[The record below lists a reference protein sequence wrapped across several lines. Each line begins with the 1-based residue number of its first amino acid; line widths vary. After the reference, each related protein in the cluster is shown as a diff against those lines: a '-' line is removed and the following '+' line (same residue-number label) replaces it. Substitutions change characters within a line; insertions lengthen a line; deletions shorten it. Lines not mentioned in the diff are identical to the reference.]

1 MKRTY
6 LRRKIFDMN
15 LKVSKESM
23 TGLNTEFVNVD
34 TGRHIPLQQAIQQI
48 RNGNSSYKNYEIVNM
63 KNGTTYIRSKADR
76 SISNNIER

>member
-1 MKRTY
+1 
-6 LRRKIFDMN
+6 MN